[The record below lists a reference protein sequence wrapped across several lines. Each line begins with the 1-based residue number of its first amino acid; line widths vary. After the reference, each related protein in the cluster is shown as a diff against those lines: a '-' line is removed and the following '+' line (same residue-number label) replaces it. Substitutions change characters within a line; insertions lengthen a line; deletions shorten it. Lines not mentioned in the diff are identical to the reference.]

1 MIGIFIACLQQS
13 NLIIY
18 QRFKFM
24 ASRTLVKK
32 YLAQWMQMGK
42 TLSLSTQNKPVHIH
56 KILQGERYST
66 IFNNLWFKI
75 STNQAQEAHLSGTSQ
90 TISDLLSSQWEIIAC
105 ARCNLLVPTI
115 GIGPR
120 TPVCCPCD
128 DLPNHPNLDLVSPHV
143 PVKLATHLDA
153 LCDRLAQKSTDQED
167 QNFNVVP
174 SDATYSSEEE
184 DAQTI
189 NNLRN
194 SVLKLVKA
202 ENPKIYK

>member
-1 MIGIFIACLQQS
+1 
-13 NLIIY
+13 
-18 QRFKFM
+18 
-24 ASRTLVKK
+24 
-32 YLAQWMQMGK
+32 
-42 TLSLSTQNKPVHIH
+42 
-56 KILQGERYST
+56 
-66 IFNNLWFKI
+66 
-75 STNQAQEAHLSGTSQ
+75 LSGTSQ

-153 LCDRLAQKSTDQED
+153 LCDRLAQNSTDQED
-167 QNFNVVP
+167 QESNVIP
-174 SDATYSSEEE
+174 PDATYSSEEE

>member
-1 MIGIFIACLQQS
+1 
-13 NLIIY
+13 
-18 QRFKFM
+18 
-24 ASRTLVKK
+24 
-32 YLAQWMQMGK
+32 
-42 TLSLSTQNKPVHIH
+42 
-56 KILQGERYST
+56 
-66 IFNNLWFKI
+66 
-75 STNQAQEAHLSGTSQ
+75 LSGTSQ

-189 NNLRN
+189 YNLRN

>member
-18 QRFKFM
+18 QRFKLM
-24 ASRTLVKK
+24 ASRTLVKN

-42 TLSLSTQNKPVHIH
+42 TLSLSTQNKPVQIH

-66 IFNNLWFKI
+66 PFNNLWAEI
-75 STNQAQEAHLSGTSQ
+75 STKKSQEAYLSGTSQ
-90 TISDLLSSQWEIIAC
+90 TISDLLSNQWEIIAC
-105 ARCNLLVPTI
+105 ARCNLLVPTL
-115 GIGPR
+115 GVGPR

-128 DLPNHPNLDLVSPHV
+128 DLPNHPNLDLVSPHI

-153 LCDRLAQKSTDQED
+153 LCDRLAQNSTDQQD
-167 QNFNVVP
+167 QGVDTIP

-189 NNLRN
+189 YNLRK

-202 ENPKIYK
+202 ENPKV